1 MSQIIPIS
9 QKRTFTLEEA
19 RELLPVIRRITKE
32 AVEKFVLLEQKLKK
46 QQALSQDLTQSGEAV
61 EGEISDLLN
70 KWSEKIAKLGAFP
83 KGIWL
88 IDFDSGEGY
97 YCWRYD
103 EETVDHFHG
112 YEEGFSSRT
121 LIQ

>member
-19 RELLPVIRRITKE
+19 KEMLPIIRRITKE

-46 QQALSQDLTQSGEAV
+46 QQAMSQAWESV

-70 KWSEKIAKLGAFP
+70 KWSEKISKLGALP

-88 IDFDSGEGY
+88 IDFDSGQGY

-103 EETVDHFHG
+103 EDTIENFHG